1 MLHAIAETA
10 RWTTGKITAI
20 RDLLRTTGDFVRDKE
35 PRAYSRELID
45 VIFEQP
51 YCRIANVVNA
61 GIAKRQTASEY
72 LTRLA
77 EIRVLEPVQSGRDK
91 LFINRALLG
100 LLASET
106 HEVAPVYNPRR

>member
-1 MLHAIAETA
+1 M
-10 RWTTGKITAI
+10 
-20 RDLLRTTGDFVRDKE
+20 
-35 PRAYSRELID
+35 D

-72 LTRLA
+72 LASLA
-77 EIRVLEPVQSGRDK
+77 GIGVLAPVQSGRDK
-91 LFINRALLG
+91 LFIHRALLD

-106 HEVAPVYNPRR
+106 HEVVRYGDA